1 SDFLGRAGK
10 MKRFLTALGA
20 LVAVGLLVPGS
31 VAAGPAV
38 VANGGGNGT
47 FDGVN
52 SGSHFGFG
60 VAYGASVRGH
70 FECNMAGN
78 AAFDGLHLMAVEGT
92 VTSGTVNGTTG
103 TATFAGTATLH
114 VDNQKSTIGFE
125 VEIHEGGSLAGWLR
139 LTVFGSPFG
148 PVFTFPLEH
157 VLTGQISIH

>member
-1 SDFLGRAGK
+1 
-10 MKRFLTALGA
+10 MKRFRIALCV
-20 LVAVGLLVPGS
+20 LLAVGVLAPGT
-31 VAAGPAV
+31 VAAGPTRI
-38 VANGGGNGT
+38 ANGGGNGT

-60 VAYGASVRGH
+60 VTYGASVRGH

-92 VTSGTVNGTTG
+92 VTSGTVDVVTG

-114 VDNQKSTIGFE
+114 VDSEKSTIGFA
-125 VEIHEGGSLAGWLR
+125 VEIHEGGPLDGWLH

>member
-1 SDFLGRAGK
+1 
-10 MKRFLTALGA
+10 MKQFLTALCA
-20 LVAVGLLVPGS
+20 VAAVGALVPGS
-31 VAAGPAV
+31 ITARPAAI
-38 VANGGGNGT
+38 ANGGGNGT

-60 VAYGASVRGH
+60 VVYGATVHGR

-78 AAFDGLHLMAVEGT
+78 AAFDGLHLMAVQGT
-92 VTSGTVNGTTG
+92 VASGTVNVATG

-125 VEIHEGGSLAGWLR
+125 VVIHEGGAQVGWLH

-157 VLTGQISIH
+157 VLTGQISVH